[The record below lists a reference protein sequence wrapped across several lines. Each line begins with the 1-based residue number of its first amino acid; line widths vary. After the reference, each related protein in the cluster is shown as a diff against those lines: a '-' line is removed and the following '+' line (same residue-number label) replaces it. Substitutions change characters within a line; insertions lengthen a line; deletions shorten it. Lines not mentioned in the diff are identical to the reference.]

1 MSDFD
6 KRWNPQNKEGL
17 GERVRAAVR
26 PEQPLKARI
35 EQAVR
40 LLQAQ
45 IAKLDNTGARLK
57 EKDSTYFQ
65 KVVHYLQKH
74 DNDRANIYA
83 TELAEIRK
91 MYRMLMQ
98 AKLALEEIVTRLTTA
113 TDIGDVVATLAPA
126 MAVISSVRKGI
137 NGVMPAAEGEMSEIS
152 SLLNNILVDAGTI
165 YGSSINFEAA
175 SEDAEKILSEAAAVA
190 EAKMNQTLP
199 DVSGLGLGSEES
211 KQ

>member
-6 KRWNPQNKEGL
+6 KKWSPQNNEGFS
-17 GERVRAAVR
+17 ERVKAAVR
-26 PEQPLKARI
+26 PEQPLKPRI

-45 IAKLDNTGARLK
+45 ISKLDNTGARLK
-57 EKDSTYFQ
+57 EKDSRYFE
-65 KVVHYLQKH
+65 KVVLYLQKH
-74 DNDRANIYA
+74 DSEHANIYA

-98 AKLALEEIVTRLTTA
+98 AKLALEQIETRLTTA

-126 MAVISSVRKGI
+126 MAVISGVRKGI

-152 SLLNNILVDAGTI
+152 SLLNNILVDAGAV

-175 SEDAEKILSEAAAVA
+175 NEDAEKILSEAGAIA
-190 EAKMNQTLP
+190 ETKMRQNLP
-199 DVSGLGLGSEES
+199 DVSGLSLGSEES